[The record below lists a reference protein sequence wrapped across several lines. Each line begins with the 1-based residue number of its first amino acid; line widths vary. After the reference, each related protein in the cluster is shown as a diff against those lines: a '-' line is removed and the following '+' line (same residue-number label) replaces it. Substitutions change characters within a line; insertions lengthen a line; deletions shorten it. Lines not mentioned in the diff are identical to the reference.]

1 MNRLLPLARAVRLH
15 VEPGMHLHF
24 ASTPSRS
31 NAAVREVARAF
42 LDRRPDF
49 VLSSTGF
56 HSSAHTLAL
65 LGLGRRYLSCFFGDN
80 YPTPRPNALYGRLAK
95 EDALEHW
102 SLLTYVLAL
111 RAAALGHPYAVTTSL
126 GHSDL
131 GAALA
136 RAGRLF
142 EVQDPAGGSEPLRL
156 LAPIVPDVTFVHA
169 PLGTTSGRVLCSAPF
184 GEGFH
189 GALAAR
195 RGVIVTVE
203 RIVDESELDAFA
215 HLVPLPAARVLAIA
229 EEPYGAHP
237 QPLYVGGA
245 LPGVTGYGDDFV
257 AYEEWRERAERPELF
272 AQYRREVLEA
282 EDGRAAYLEFIGA
295 ARLEALALP
304 ARRSSWS
311 ERPTV
316 PFDEETSPFDRRT
329 SPSTYRPR
337 RAVETLPASERLIL
351 LAARTVARRVELAR
365 HGAVLAGIGQAF
377 SAARLALLLAGAA
390 AETVELL
397 VETGISGFD
406 AREAHPFLLSARNM
420 AAARR
425 LSSVEDNLGVNAC
438 GAQNRCLAVVGCAEA
453 DAGGNL
459 NSSFVGGE
467 FIVGSGGA
475 SDLTAGA
482 REVVVLCRSERLVSR
497 VEFVTSPGERVR
509 AIVTED
515 GVLERSSTA
524 EEWQLTDAGL
534 GTRSAAELC
543 AALPFAVRVAS
554 DSRALPAS
562 DAELAALAEIVTETS
577 PAPRAQKGR
586 AHA

>member
-42 LDRRPDF
+42 LDRRPGF

-80 YPTPRPNALYGRLAK
+80 YPTPRPNALYRTLAK

-126 GHSDL
+126 GRSDL

-142 EVQDPAGGSEPLRL
+142 EVADPAGGSEPLRL

-203 RIVDESELDAFA
+203 RVVDESELDAFP

-237 QPLYVGGA
+237 QPLYVGSE
-245 LPGVTGYGDDFV
+245 LPGLTGYRDDFV
-257 AYEEWRERAERPELF
+257 AYEEWRERAEHPELF
-272 AQYRREVLEA
+272 ARYRREVLEA
-282 EDGRAAYLEFIGA
+282 EDGRAAYFEFVGA
-295 ARLEALALP
+295 ARLEALAFS
-304 ARRSSWS
+304 ARRTPLS
-311 ERPTV
+311 ERPTL
-316 PFDEETSPFDRRT
+316 PFDETSPFDRRT

-337 RAVETLPASERLIL
+337 RAVETLGPSERLVL
-351 LAARTVARRVELAR
+351 LAARTIARRIELAR
-365 HGAVLAGIGQAF
+365 HRAVLAGIGQAF
-377 SAARLALLLAGAA
+377 SAARLALLLSGAA

-406 AREAHPFLLSARNM
+406 AQSAHPFLLSAANM

-438 GAQNRCLAVVGCAEA
+438 GAQNSCLAVVGCAEA
-453 DAGGNL
+453 DAFGNL

-467 FIVGSGGA
+467 LIVGSGGA

-482 REVVVLCRSERLVSR
+482 REVVVLCRSARLVSR

-509 AIVTED
+509 ALVTED
-515 GVLERSSTA
+515 GVLERSSA
-524 EEWQLTDAGL
+524 SDEWQLTELGL
-534 GTRSAAELC
+534 ETGSAAELC
-543 AALPFAVRVAS
+543 AALPFAARVAS
-554 DSRALPAS
+554 GSAAIPPS
-562 DAELAALAEIVTETS
+562 DAELAALAQVLPETS
-577 PAPRAQKGR
+577 PAPRAESGR

>member
-1 MNRLLPLARAVRLH
+1 VNRLLPLARAIRLH
-15 VEPGMHLHF
+15 VEPRMHLHF

-42 LDRRPDF
+42 LDRRPEF

-80 YPTPRPNALYGRLAK
+80 YPAPRPNALYRTLAK
-95 EDALEHW
+95 EEALEHW

-126 GHSDL
+126 GRSDL

-142 EVQDPAGGSEPLRL
+142 EVADPAGGSEPLRL
-156 LAPIVPDVTFVHA
+156 LAPLVPDVTFVHA
-169 PLGTTSGRVLCSAPF
+169 PLGTSSGRVLCSAPF

-203 RIVDESELDAFA
+203 RIVDESELDAFSA
-215 HLVPLPAARVLAIA
+215 LVPLPAARVLAIA

-237 QPLYVGGA
+237 QPLYTGGE
-245 LPGVTGYGDDFV
+245 LPGVAGYGDDFA

-272 AQYRREVLEA
+272 AQYRRQVLEA
-282 EDGRAAYLEFIGA
+282 EDGRAAYLEFVGA
-295 ARLEALALP
+295 ARLEALALA
-304 ARRSSWS
+304 ARRTPLS
-311 ERPTV
+311 ERPTL
-316 PFDEETSPFDRRT
+316 PFDEQTSPFDRRT

-337 RAVETLPASERLIL
+337 RAPEALGVSERLVL
-351 LAARTVARRVELAR
+351 LAARAVARRVGLAG
-365 HGAVLAGIGQAF
+365 HTAVLAGIGQAF
-377 SAARLALLLAGAA
+377 SAARLALLLSAAA
-390 AETVELL
+390 AESVELL

-406 AREAHPFLLSARNM
+406 PQGAHPFLLSAENM
-420 AAARR
+420 AAAKR

-453 DAGGNL
+453 DAFGNL
-459 NSSFVGGE
+459 NSSFVDGE
-467 FIVGSGGA
+467 LIVGSGGA

-482 REVVVLCRSERLVSR
+482 REVVVLCRSSRLVSR

-515 GVLERSSTA
+515 AVLERSSSA
-524 EEWQLTDAGL
+524 EEWRLTHVGL
-534 GTRSAAELC
+534 GRSAAEIC
-543 AALPFAVRVAS
+543 AALPFAVRAAG
-554 DSRALPAS
+554 DERAPAPS
-562 DAELAALAEIVTETS
+562 DAELAALAAILPE
-577 PAPRAQKGR
+577 APLGSRGDGGR